1 MEQREGVNL
10 FTMST
15 INLPSMLTPFEA
27 SIHETFSK
35 KQYSKITFFNE
46 YNEFNTVDTLI
57 KSILN
62 SESGESIELNSGEV
76 VPLKKVVSI
85 NGVYSDSYQHI
96 QDFTCDC

>member
-1 MEQREGVNL
+1 MEDVNL
-10 FTMST
+10 LEESKV
-15 INLPSMLTPFEA
+15 NSQLMLTPFEA

-46 YNEFNTVDTLI
+46 FNEFSTVDTLI

-76 VPLKKVVSI
+76 VPLTKVVSI
-85 NGVYSDSYQHI
+85 NGLYSDSYQHI

>member
-1 MEQREGVNL
+1 MEQREGVNP

-15 INLPSMLTPFEA
+15 INPPFMLTPFEA
-27 SIHETFSK
+27 NIHETFSK

-46 YNEFNTVDTLI
+46 FNEFNTVDTLI

-76 VPLKKVVSI
+76 VPLTKVVSI
-85 NGVYSDSYQHI
+85 NGLYSDSYQHI

>member
-1 MEQREGVNL
+1 
-10 FTMST
+10 
-15 INLPSMLTPFEA
+15 MLTPFEA

-35 KQYSKITFFNE
+35 KQYSKISFFNE

-62 SESGESIELNSGEV
+62 SELGESIELNSGEII
-76 VPLKKVVSI
+76 PINKVVSI
-85 NGVYSDSYQHI
+85 NGQYSDSYKHI

>member
-1 MEQREGVNL
+1 MEQSEGVNL

-15 INLPSMLTPFEA
+15 INPLAMLTPFEA

-35 KQYSKITFFNE
+35 KQYSKITFFNK

-62 SESGESIELNSGEV
+62 SEAGESIELNSGEV

-85 NGVYSDSYQHI
+85 NGLYSESYQHI